1 MKKLRMTTIKRKGRQ
16 LGQLALM
23 LLMVLSLF
31 LANVPAA
38 MAEGDS
44 SSPAS
49 GSPGQTASLTATEGT
64 ATLSEVIDENN
75 SNTQSSAENFTN
87 DLPSV
92 TVTETFV
99 TTDTSDKTPEE
110 KIESLTPKTTTYTL
124 TETGATVAKNDESK
138 VDKTNGDVTVTASEP
153 VAPPADPETGVTP
166 APEVTISRVTVI
178 KSDNAIQKAVNS
190 ALEKIT
196 ADTKSVTVTVGA
208 GTYNGDVN
216 IAATESL
223 AAIFEN
229 NQDFAL
235 ST

>member
-99 TTDTSDKTPEE
+99 TTDTSDKTSEYGYRPCDHSL
-110 KIESLTPKTTTYTL
+110 IEDDLTDISPVHSEDTVKTELLLSSLDKSRLSIEHEYGSEYRHYTRSQLQHLGCGRTP
-124 TETGATVAKNDESK
+124 
-138 VDKTNGDVTVTASEP
+138 GD
-153 VAPPADPETGVTP
+153 
-166 APEVTISRVTVI
+166 II
-178 KSDNAIQKAVNS
+178 
-190 ALEKIT
+190 
-196 ADTKSVTVTVGA
+196 
-208 GTYNGDVN
+208 
-216 IAATESL
+216 
-223 AAIFEN
+223 
-229 NQDFAL
+229 
-235 ST
+235 